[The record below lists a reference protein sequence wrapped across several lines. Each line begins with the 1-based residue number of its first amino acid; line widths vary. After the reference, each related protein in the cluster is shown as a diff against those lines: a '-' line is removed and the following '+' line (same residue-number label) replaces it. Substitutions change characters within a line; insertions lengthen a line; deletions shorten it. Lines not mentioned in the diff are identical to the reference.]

1 MKSFEEVLERVQGI
15 EIAETFDMVVA
26 IANGGIIPAAMINQ
40 RLGCEFYLL
49 KLNLRDAMQNKLYDK
64 PKLLAEI
71 DFDFKGKRI
80 LLVDDRVKTGTTLN
94 EYTEKLSKRNFF
106 NTTRFAATARVGYG
120 HFSIFGAY
128 TLSSFLKDG
137 AGAPIKPYQNGL
149 TLSGL

>member
-1 MKSFEEVLERVQGI
+1 MGKSFEEVLERVRVI

-71 DFDFKGKRI
+71 DFEFKGKRI
-80 LLVDDRVKTGTTLN
+80 LLVDDRVKTGTTLLFAKELLSEAKVVKTLAVNGIADYCLYN
-94 EYTEKLSKRNFF
+94 ESCFKFPWL
-106 NTTRFAATARVGYG
+106 V
-120 HFSIFGAY
+120 
-128 TLSSFLKDG
+128 
-137 AGAPIKPYQNGL
+137 
-149 TLSGL
+149 